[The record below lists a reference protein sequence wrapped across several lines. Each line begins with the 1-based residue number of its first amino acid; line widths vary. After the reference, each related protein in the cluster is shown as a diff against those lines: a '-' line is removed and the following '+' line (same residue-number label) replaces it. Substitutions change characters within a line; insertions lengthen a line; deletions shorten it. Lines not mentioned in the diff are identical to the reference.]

1 MYYYNPEEREA
12 KELVPGISAK
22 TFWAEKMLA
31 AVVDLDS
38 NVQLPRHSH
47 PHEQL
52 GIVIEGQIEFIIA
65 DQKQEQ
71 LGIVIEGQIEF
82 IIADQ
87 KQVLGPGEVYVIP
100 GGVEHEAH
108 TFDQPVKVMDVF
120 SPVREEY
127 KY

>member
-1 MYYYNPEEREA
+1 MYFYNPKERQA
-12 KELVPGISAK
+12 KELVPGINAK

-31 AVVDLDS
+31 AVVDLDA
-38 NVQLPRHSH
+38 NVHLPRHSH
-47 PHEQL
+47 PH
-52 GIVIEGQIEFIIA
+52 
-65 DQKQEQ
+65 EQ

-100 GGVEHEAH
+100 GGVEHEAR
-108 TFDQPVKVMDVF
+108 TFDHAVQVMDVF

>member
-1 MYYYNPEEREA
+1 MYYYHPEERAA
-12 KELVPGISAK
+12 KELVPGINAK
-22 TFWAEKMLA
+22 TFWGEQMLA
-31 AVVDLDS
+31 AVVDLDP
-38 NVQLPRHSH
+38 NTQLPRHSH

-65 DQKQEQ
+65 DQEK
-71 LGIVIEGQIEF
+71 
-82 IIADQ
+82 
-87 KQVLGPGEVYVIP
+87 VLGPGEVYVIP
-100 GGVEHEAH
+100 GGVEHQAR